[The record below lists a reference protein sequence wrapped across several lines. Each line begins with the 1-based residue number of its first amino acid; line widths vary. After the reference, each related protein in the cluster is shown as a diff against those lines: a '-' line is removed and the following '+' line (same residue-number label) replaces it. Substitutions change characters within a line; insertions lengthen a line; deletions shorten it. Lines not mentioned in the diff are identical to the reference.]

1 MFLVGVGFL
10 MELLVLGLIVGFIAG
25 YFCNN
30 WFFTKKL
37 ANKLDELLG
46 NKCKKE

>member
-1 MFLVGVGFL
+1 MFLVGVQFMLELSVFFLVIGFF
-10 MELLVLGLIVGFIAG
+10 VG

-30 WFFTKKL
+30 WLFTKKI